1 MTEAGKLLKD
11 IFLNMKIVNQIRQYF
26 IYLPVKD
33 RKIAENLLDGRKF
46 AELKE
51 LVDSDV
57 VKITEKRYKL
67 LLNDGSGLTDEEIVK
82 LAEKTADIE
91 EKYNNLKELQEIV
104 DEQAAPF
111 IEDDSMYDHPLTDI
125 EDYYA

>member
-11 IFLNMKIVNQIRQYF
+11 IFLNMKIINQIRQYF

-67 LLNDGSGLTDEEIVK
+67 LLNDGSGLGPRDYWITTN
-82 LAEKTADIE
+82 TARWV
-91 EKYNNLKELQEIV
+91 LKESSSSLKV
-104 DEQAAPF
+104 DGGDTEK
-111 IEDDSMYDHPLTDI
+111 I
-125 EDYYA
+125 

>member
-1 MTEAGKLLKD
+1 
-11 IFLNMKIVNQIRQYF
+11 MKIINQIRQYF

-33 RKIAENLLDGRKF
+33 RKIAENLLDDRKF

-57 VKITEKRYKL
+57 IKITEKRYKL
-67 LLNDGSGLTDEEIVK
+67 LLNDGTGLTDEEIIK
-82 LAEKTADIE
+82 LTEKTADIE

-111 IEDDSMYDHPLTDI
+111 IEDESMYDPPLTDI